1 MHIGNWVRSV
11 DDKLSRFPIQKAL
24 LFLAGSVCITLVV
37 AFSSYAIYG
46 SFKRKKLTSDRYKI
60 EGLVQTGPEKEA
72 LKTVYLAELLGL
84 SSDGSKN
91 LYSLDLKKAEM
102 ALLSSPLIA
111 KAKVK
116 RLPPNT
122 IYVDYEVRRPLAWIS
137 DYRNTAIDA
146 EGYLFPIAPFLSPK
160 EMPEIY
166 LGLPK
171 FEAEEDSFGRT
182 GGRWRTPLQN
192 RYLDLAFHLLRTF
205 EGSPWR
211 EGLRI
216 KRIDVS
222 NAFAPSLGRREIVLI
237 TEEEISLKKGEREIS
252 FTFPKILRLASK
264 DWNQQLQNFF
274 ALRRNMIEDYKKQLS
289 LSEEGGHFSPRIV
302 DLRVPQL
309 AFVENQS

>member
-1 MHIGNWVRSV
+1 V
-11 DDKLSRFPIQKAL
+11 DDRLPSFPIQKAL
-24 LFLAGSVCITLVV
+24 AILAGSVVLTLAL
-37 AFSSYAIYG
+37 AFGGHTIYKKL
-46 SFKRKKLTSDRYKI
+46 KRQKLTSERYKI
-60 EGLVQTGPEKEA
+60 EGLVQTGPEREA

-84 SSDGSKN
+84 SSDLPKN
-91 LYSLDLKKAEM
+91 LYSIDLAKAEH

-116 RLPPNT
+116 RMPPNT
-122 IYVDYEVRRPLAWIS
+122 LYIDYEVRRPIAWIS
-137 DYRNTAIDA
+137 DYQNTAIDA

-171 FEAEEDSFGRT
+171 FESDEDSFGRT
-182 GGRWRTPLQN
+182 GGRWRTPLNN
-192 RYLDLAFHLLRTF
+192 RYLTLAFNLLQAF

-211 EGLRI
+211 EGLHI

-237 TEEEISLKKGEREIS
+237 TEEELALKKGEREIS
-252 FTFPKILRLASK
+252 FTFPKIIRLAPK

-289 LSEEGGHFSPRIV
+289 QLEEGVRFSPRIV
-302 DLRVPQL
+302 DLRIPQL

>member
-1 MHIGNWVRSV
+1 VES
-11 DDKLSRFPIQKAL
+11 KLPIRKAL
-24 LFLAGSVCITLVV
+24 LILAGSIGVTLVL
-37 AFSSYAIYG
+37 AFGSYSVYAKLKN
-46 SFKRKKLTSDRYKI
+46 KRLTSDRYKI

-84 SSDGSKN
+84 SADAPKN
-91 LYSLDLKKAEM
+91 LYALDLKKAEA

-111 KAKVK
+111 RAKVK

-122 IYVDYEVRRPLAWIS
+122 LYVDYEVRRPVAWIS
-137 DYRNTAIDA
+137 DYRNTAIDRD
-146 EGYLFPIAPFLSPK
+146 GYLFPIDPFLSPK

-166 LGLPK
+166 LGLPS
-171 FEAEEDSFGRT
+171 FEAAEDSFGRA

-192 RYLDLAFHLLRTF
+192 RYLELAFNLLQTF

-211 EGLRI
+211 DGLRI

-222 NAFAPSLGRREIVLI
+222 NAFAASLGRREIVII
-237 TEEEISLKKGEREIS
+237 TEEEISLKKGDHEVA
-252 FTFPKILRLASK
+252 FTFPKILRLAPK
-264 DWNQQLQNFF
+264 DWNQQLHNFF

-289 LSEEGGHFSPRIV
+289 LAGEGGRFSPRII
-302 DLRVPQL
+302 DLRIPQL

>member
-1 MHIGNWVRSV
+1 M
-11 DDKLSRFPIQKAL
+11 DDRLSKLPIQKA
-24 LFLAGSVCITLVV
+24 FLILGGSVAITLIL
-37 AFSSYAIYG
+37 AFGSYSVYG
-46 SFKRKKLTSDRYKI
+46 KLKQKRIHSDRYKI
-60 EGLVQTGPEKEA
+60 EGIIQTGPEKEA

-84 SSDGSKN
+84 SADTPKN
-91 LYSLDLKKAEM
+91 IYALDLKKAEA

-122 IYVDYEVRRPLAWIS
+122 LYIDYEVHRPIAWVS
-137 DYRNTAIDA
+137 DYANTAIDRS
-146 EGYLFPIAPFLSPK
+146 GYLFPIAPFLSPK

-166 LGLPK
+166 LGLPP
-171 FEAEEDSFGRT
+171 FESEADSFGRS
-182 GGRWRTPLQN
+182 GGRWRMPLQN
-192 RYLDLAFHLLRTF
+192 RYLDLAFNLLQTF

-211 EGLRI
+211 DGLRI

-237 TEEEISLKKGEREIS
+237 TEEEISLKKENHEIA
-252 FTFPKILRLASK
+252 FTFPKVLRLAPK

-274 ALRRNMIEDYKKQLS
+274 ALRQNMIEDYKKQLG
-289 LSEEGGHFSPRIV
+289 LAEEGRAFKPRII